1 MKAKLL
7 ILTMVI
13 AMVSAVPA
21 MATAL
26 QIQFSGLNLTY
37 DGNNIAAAND
47 ALATMDFFD
56 CGVYVGSLNADIG
69 IDMLIPNLGVINT
82 GNGVYNSTPGFGLNL
97 MTGVGSGINLDWDSP
112 VTVNVN
118 DAGQVSV
125 LGSASTTIINS
136 QNLPFGFSFDAP
148 VQVSFSTQI
157 TSSSITNFAGAAG
170 GYYNRFESFGTGEV
184 SGPRSAIPEP
194 ATLLT
199 IGVGLLGGA
208 IARRRKK

>member
-13 AMVSAVPA
+13 AMVAAVPA
-21 MATAL
+21 MATTL

-47 ALATMDFFD
+47 DLTTMNFFD
-56 CGVYVGSLNADIG
+56 CGILVGSLNSNIG
-69 IDMLIPNLGVINT
+69 IDMLIPNVGQILD
-82 GNGVYNSTPGFGLNL
+82 GNGVYASGIGFGLDL
-97 MTGVGSGINLDWDSP
+97 MTGIGSGISLDWDSP

-118 DAGQVSV
+118 DGGQVFV
-125 LGSASTTIINS
+125 LGSASTSTINN
-136 QNLPFGFSFDAP
+136 QNLPFGFNFDAP

-157 TSSSITNFAGAAG
+157 TSSNIVNSAAG
-170 GYYNRFESFGTGEV
+170 PDYYSRFESFGTGEV

>member
-13 AMVSAVPA
+13 AMVAAVPA
-21 MATAL
+21 MATTL

-37 DGNNIAAAND
+37 DGNNIAAVND
-47 ALATMDFFD
+47 DLATMNFFD
-56 CGVYVGSLNADIG
+56 CGILVGTLNSNIA
-69 IDMLIPNLGVINT
+69 IDMLIPNVGTIFD
-82 GNGVYNSTPGFGLNL
+82 GNGVYSSGTGFGLDL

-118 DAGQVSV
+118 DGGQVSV
-125 LGSASTTIINS
+125 LGSASTSTINS
-136 QNLPFGFSFDAP
+136 QNLPFGFNFDTP

-157 TSSSITNFAGAAG
+157 TSSSLTNFAGTRN
-170 GYYNRFESFGTGEV
+170 YYNRFESFGTGEV